1 MSELLTTPAIVL
13 RSIPYSDSSKIATLL
28 TRDAGKISVIAKGA
42 KSQNSRYGHLIQPL
56 NELEVV
62 VYLKSGRD
70 IQNLTQAS
78 FIAKRNLLLTDYDR
92 MMSGFKILD
101 WGLKIQ
107 IPHNDSAS
115 HFTLFSRVLT
125 TLDTAESVHPG
136 LFGKFFVRLSQ
147 LNGYEPNTFECGN
160 CGKPFRDFD
169 RSVPVG
175 VNASVGQIFC
185 ESCQRNQ
192 KTDTTVETPVIELIS
207 HWLYP
212 TQQEPP
218 ATRLTGSQYL
228 SLEHMM
234 ENHLRYHLD
243 L

>member
-1 MSELLTTPAIVL
+1 MSEILTTPAIVL
-13 RSIPYSDSSKIATLL
+13 RSIPYSDTSKIATLL
-28 TRDAGKISVIAKGA
+28 TRDAGKISVLAKGA
-42 KSQNSRYGHLIQPL
+42 KSQNSRYGLLIQPL

-62 VYLKSGRD
+62 VYLKSGREL
-70 IQNLTQAS
+70 QNLTQAS
-78 FIAKRNLLLTDYDR
+78 LLAKREQLLTDYDR
-92 MMSGFKILD
+92 MMAGFRILD
-101 WGLKIQ
+101 WMLKIQ
-107 IPHNDSAS
+107 IPHNDSSAHYNLIS
-115 HFTLFSRVLT
+115 KVLT
-125 TLDTAESVHPG
+125 TLDSAPTFHPG

-169 RSVPVG
+169 RSLPVG
-175 VNASVGQIFC
+175 YNASVGQIFC

-192 KTDTTVETPVIELIS
+192 KSDYAVETQVIEMIS

-212 TQQEPP
+212 NQQVLP
-218 ATRLTGSQYL
+218 AGQLTHSQYL
-228 SLEHMM
+228 TLEQLM